1 MSWRIL
7 VQPEADRDLA
17 VARDWYEQQRKGL
30 GLEFL
35 DEISTAMRVL
45 EHTPQVFR
53 LYFRNFRRLQL
64 HRFPYKV
71 FYQIIDGRVIV
82 FRVLHV
88 KQDHPAT
95 LPGL

>member
-1 MSWRIL
+1 MSWQVL
-7 VQPEADRDLA
+7 VQPGADRDLA

-35 DEISTAMRVL
+35 DEISAAMRVL
-45 EHTPQVFR
+45 EHTPQLFR
-53 LYFRNFRRLQL
+53 LYFRNFRRQQL
-64 HRFPYKV
+64 RRFPYKI

-95 LPGL
+95 LQGL